1 MSAEQAGKWRRE
13 FEMPK
18 GQVTNGYLRAP
29 IPPRAE
35 IPHQPTTFNSFG
47 SASSRVLL
55 ADFRCGEAVEQH
67 PDVLPLLNE
76 GWAIKSAVPR
86 LVEGE
91 GVKLLVVLHRAAR
104 VLS

>member
-1 MSAEQAGKWRRE
+1 
-13 FEMPK
+13 MPK

-29 IPPRAE
+29 IPPRAD
-35 IPHQPTTFNSFG
+35 IPHQTTTFG
-47 SASSRVLL
+47 LGAASSRVLL
-55 ADFRCGEAVEQH
+55 AEFRCGEAVEHH
-67 PDVLPLLNE
+67 PEVSPLLQE

-91 GVKLLVVLHRAAR
+91 GVKLLVVLHRSSR